1 MIGFFSF
8 CFWSYYAA
16 YWFAFW
22 KKYRLHC
29 WKTCMYHVLFRSIFF
44 GVIFSFVLYKV
55 WYVQC
60 HFKCVHFLPLFC
72 VFALLSLFSICTV
85 PETFYFPTWTVS
97 VRWAHAERNER
108 AQTEWTVNARWTI
121 CERKMNDL
129 FGVPRGFSLHCISS
143 VIRKK

>member
-1 MIGFFSF
+1 MIGFFHF
-8 CFWSYYAA
+8 VFDLIMLRIDLLFERNIDCIVEKHA
-16 YWFAFW
+16 
-22 KKYRLHC
+22 C
-29 WKTCMYHVLFRSIFF
+29 ITCCSDQFFF

-55 WYVQC
+55 WYVQY

-129 FGVPRGFSLHCISS
+129 FGVPRVFSLHCISS